1 MASRALD
8 HGTTNEQYSMLRV
21 AVSWTAQAPM
31 EAMIRISGESL
42 KGQTEVPKQSQ
53 NIKEKEASWAG
64 SLEKEETPMQ

>member
-1 MASRALD
+1 
-8 HGTTNEQYSMLRV
+8 
-21 AVSWTAQAPM
+21 M

-64 SLEKEETPMQ
+64 SLEKAETPMQ